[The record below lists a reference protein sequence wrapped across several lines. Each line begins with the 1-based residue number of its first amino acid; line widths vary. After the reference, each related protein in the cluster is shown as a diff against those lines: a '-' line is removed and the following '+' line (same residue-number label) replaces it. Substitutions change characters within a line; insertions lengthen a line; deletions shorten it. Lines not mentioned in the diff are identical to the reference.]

1 MLSFIISA
9 LFGAGQILLTEQL
22 VLAVNVRDSKKIF
35 LFFAVKVLLY
45 TLGIGLLVTKFVWHL
60 SLVLCGFIIGVP
72 ITAIALFVYKTIYKK

>member
-35 LFFAVKVLLY
+35 LFFAFQIKRFEGNFHKNRKVEEFLL
-45 TLGIGLLVTKFVWHL
+45 
-60 SLVLCGFIIGVP
+60 
-72 ITAIALFVYKTIYKK
+72 